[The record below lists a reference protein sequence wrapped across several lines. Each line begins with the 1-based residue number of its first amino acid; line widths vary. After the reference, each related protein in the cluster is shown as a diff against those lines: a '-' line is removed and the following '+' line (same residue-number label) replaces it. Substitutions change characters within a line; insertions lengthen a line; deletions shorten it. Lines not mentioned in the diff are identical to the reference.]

1 MRNRLTFI
9 LLITLLALVSCKS
22 EFDLALM
29 SNEIEPKY
37 KMAFQLFDEEKYGKA
52 AEMFESLSMLAK
64 GTSKED
70 TVMYYWG
77 LSNFRYQDYTT
88 AEANLNQFITTFP
101 YSPFSTDAQYYR
113 ILCLYRSTYRYEL
126 DQTPTRSALT
136 SMAQF
141 IRENPDSEY
150 IDEILQLQDELNDR
164 LELKAYKSAYLY
176 YHMEDYLAAHYALK
190 NVLKD
195 NADNRYREDILY
207 YTAMAAYKY
216 AVNSVSSKQRERYL
230 TFVDD
235 YLNMVS
241 EYPDSKYLKS
251 LDPLYQKT
259 QKILKKEE

>member
-1 MRNRLTFI
+1 MRNRLIVI
-9 LLITLLALVSCKS
+9 LSLLLLALTSCKS
-22 EFDLALM
+22 EFDVAM
-29 SNEIEPKY
+29 ASNDMDLQY
-37 KMAFQLFDEEKYGKA
+37 KMAFKMFDEEKYGKA

-64 GTSKED
+64 GTAQED
-70 TVMYYWG
+70 TVLYYWG
-77 LSNFRYQDYTT
+77 LSNYRFMDYTT
-88 AEANLNQFITTFP
+88 AEANLAQFITTFP
-101 YSPFSTDAQYYR
+101 LSPFSVDAQYLR
-113 ILCLYRSTYRYEL
+113 IMCLYKSTYRYEL
-126 DQTPTRSALT
+126 DQTPTRTALL
-136 SMAQF
+136 SMEQF
-141 IRENPDSEY
+141 LRDNPDSEHR
-150 IDEILQLQDELNDR
+150 EEVLALQDDLNDR

-216 AVNSVSSKQRERYL
+216 AANSVVSKQRERYL

-241 EYPDSKYLKS
+241 EYPDSDYSKS
-251 LDPLYQKT
+251 LEPLYKKT